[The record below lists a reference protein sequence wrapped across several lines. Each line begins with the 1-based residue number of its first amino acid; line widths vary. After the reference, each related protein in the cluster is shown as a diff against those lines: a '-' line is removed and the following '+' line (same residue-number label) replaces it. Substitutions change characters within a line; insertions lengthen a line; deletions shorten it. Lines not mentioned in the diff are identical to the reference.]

1 MSDKGLKNDRKIFVR
16 SVVDASPDV
25 SPNMSLSVCQLN
37 VFLYINALTIDV
49 YLSGQGVKTK

>member
-1 MSDKGLKNDRKIFVR
+1 MLKNDRKIFVR

-25 SPNMSLSVCQLN
+25 GPNMSLSVCQLN